1 MPAKP
6 TVSNSRGVPLRARL
20 WDAFVRSIGVNL
32 QKKRAIQRIID
43 RPGRILEVG
52 CATGNVAGIFR
63 QSEYVGVDIDRD
75 SIALAALRH
84 PGRNYAFHCLDLLED
99 ALPFEAGFDHVL
111 ISHTAHHLP
120 DEYLL
125 RLLERSSELLRP
137 DGRLVVLDMLR
148 PAPHEPLNRQFYYR
162 LDRGRHF
169 RTLNEFKTLFA
180 RTNALCDTSFEV
192 VRTTKWGIRV
202 IDQVLISGRPR
213 RAAQ

>member
-63 QSEYVGVDIDRD
+63 QSEYVGVDIDQD

-99 ALPFEAGFDHVL
+99 ALPFEGATGP
-111 ISHTAHHLP
+111 S
-120 DEYLL
+120 
-125 RLLERSSELLRP
+125 
-137 DGRLVVLDMLR
+137 
-148 PAPHEPLNRQFYYR
+148 
-162 LDRGRHF
+162 
-169 RTLNEFKTLFA
+169 
-180 RTNALCDTSFEV
+180 
-192 VRTTKWGIRV
+192 
-202 IDQVLISGRPR
+202 
-213 RAAQ
+213 